1 MAILILLKEQNK
13 KEPACTVDR
22 QRVIYG
28 ADRQLG
34 SGLDNLANLIDSH
47 SQCDG
52 DNNDNNHDDESG
64 GLRRT
69 LIIAFFVIMINIDQ
83 LTLRITV
90 GKS

>member
-13 KEPACTVDR
+13 KEPASTVDR

-34 SGLDNLANLIDSH
+34 AGLDNLANPIDSH

-52 DNNDNNHDDESG
+52 VNDDDNHDDDHDG
-64 GLRRT
+64 GVRLSSSLLST
-69 LIIAFFVIMINIDQ
+69 L
-83 LTLRITV
+83 TH
-90 GKS
+90 

>member
-13 KEPACTVDR
+13 KEPGCTVDR

-47 SQCDG
+47 SECDG
-52 DNNDNNHDDESG
+52 DNIDDNHDDDDG
-64 GLRRT
+64 AVRRT
-69 LIIAFFVIMINIDQ
+69 FIIIINIDR
-83 LTLRITV
+83 LVLRTTL
-90 GKS
+90 GKSQTTT